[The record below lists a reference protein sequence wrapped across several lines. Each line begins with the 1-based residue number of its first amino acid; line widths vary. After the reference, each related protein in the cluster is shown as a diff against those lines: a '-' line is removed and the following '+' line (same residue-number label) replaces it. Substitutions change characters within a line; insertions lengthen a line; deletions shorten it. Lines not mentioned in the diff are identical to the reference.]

1 MIGRLTTISIFAVCL
16 ISCEEQHSK
25 IYGTWE
31 SDGERTWTYLEER
44 TNLSAKQRVTL
55 KSLFGNAS
63 ITYNP
68 DGTGMLDQQAFTMD
82 VLDAES
88 LEMEAYSQ
96 EFTFEVVG
104 ESEAQVVI
112 RITSDL
118 PLVEDYPYAVMR
130 FENNDTYSVSLCDSI
145 SEIAGREFFKRK
157 QIHSSLVDD

>member
-1 MIGRLTTISIFAVCL
+1 MVGRITTISIFAVCL
-16 ISCEEQHSK
+16 VSCKEQDSK
-25 IYGTWE
+25 IYGTWQ

-44 TNLSAKQRVTL
+44 THLSAKQRVSL
-55 KSLFGNAS
+55 KSFFGNTS

-68 DGTGMLDQQAFTMD
+68 DGTGMIDQQAFTMD
-82 VLDAES
+82 VLDGEPVG
-88 LEMEAYSQ
+88 MEAHSE

-118 PLVEDYPYAVMR
+118 PLMEGYPYAVMR
-130 FENNDTYSVSLCDSI
+130 FENDDTYSVSLSDSI
-145 SEIAGREFFKRK
+145 SEIPGREFFKRK